1 MQLRILP
8 SAFGDLDRGRAFYA
22 QHGEELGD
30 YFLDSLF
37 ADIDSLALYAGIH
50 TVVWGFHRMLAQTLP
65 ICHLLQ
71 GRRRRVYRVA
81 HLGLQT
87 PSQPCEMGFD
97 AGRYLGLESNVATS
111 PAHPWSPTR
120 LLTSRRRPAAL
131 WRPRLL
137 IRLRD
142 GAGD

>member
-50 TVVWGFHRMLAQTLP
+50 MIVWGFHRMLA
-65 ICHLLQ
+65 
-71 GRRRRVYRVA
+71 RRFPYAIYYKVDGDVCTVWRVLDCRRNPHALRGA
-81 HLGLQT
+81 L
-87 PSQPCEMGFD
+87 
-97 AGRYLGLESNVATS
+97 
-111 PAHPWSPTR
+111 TR
-120 LLTSRRRPAAL
+120 R
-131 WRPRLL
+131 
-137 IRLRD
+137 
-142 GAGD
+142 

>member
-50 TVVWGFHRMLAQTLP
+50 IQVWNFHRMLCPAVPVRNLLP
-65 ICHLLQ
+65 
-71 GRRRRVYRVA
+71 
-81 HLGLQT
+81 
-87 PSQPCEMGFD
+87 
-97 AGRYLGLESNVATS
+97 
-111 PAHPWSPTR
+111 
-120 LLTSRRRPAAL
+120 SR
-131 WRPRLL
+131 W
-137 IRLRD
+137 
-142 GAGD
+142 